1 MESLIK
7 FIDNHTNS
15 DKTRSSFSNLIKKIK
30 LENEFFLF
38 IDRYLD
44 FGTFKQ
50 KLYHFTNNKKS
61 KFICPVCNINELNWV
76 EKDNKYRTT
85 CSIKCAGKL
94 TGSKNNPKK
103 KSHPILNNK
112 EEFINYFNTNS
123 IKLIESSL
131 SKIYPDLV
139 NSINDYIKFKSDN
152 FPEKVYFY
160 LYELSSRPL
169 CKHCKYNVVSFDTF
183 SKGYHE
189 YCSVKC
195 SSNSID
201 KKNKIKETCVSKY
214 GVENIGMLT
223 REKALKTMEDKYG
236 GHISTTDDFKE
247 KYRKTCLE
255 RYGEEHIFKTDDF
268 KEKSREY
275 FKKNYGEDW
284 STKNIEIIEK
294 GLKTKKEKGII
305 YKWSEQELKDIQSYR
320 RAVSYYTEKT
330 YEEYKHIINPNNLE
344 RGIYSNHIDHI
355 FPVIEGWKNKID
367 PKLISHYKNLK
378 LIDSYDKLSK
388 GDRNA
393 ISVVDFL
400 ESVKD

>member
-76 EKDNKYRTT
+76 EKDNRYRTT
-85 CSIKCAGKL
+85 CSIKCSGKL
-94 TGSKNNPKK
+94 TGTKNNPKK
-103 KSHPILNNK
+103 KSHPIINNK

-169 CKHCKYNVVSFDTF
+169 CKHCKYNAVSFDTF

-214 GVENIGMLT
+214 GVENIGMVT
-223 REKALKTMEDKYG
+223 REKALKTMKDKYG

-255 RYGEEHIFKTDDF
+255 RYGEGHYSKVDDTNKFKVDNPM
-268 KEKSREY
+268 KSSDVVNRTL
-275 FKKNYGEDW
+275 FTKKN
-284 STKNIEIIEK
+284 
-294 GLKTKKEKGII
+294 LGII

-330 YEEYKHIINPNNLE
+330 YEKYKHIINPNNLE

-355 FPVIEGWKNKID
+355 FPVIDGWKNGIN
-367 PKLISHYKNLK
+367 PKLISHYKNLR
-378 LIDSYDKLSK
+378 LIDSYDNLSK

-393 ISVVDFL
+393 ISVGDFL

>member
-15 DKTRSSFSNLIKKIK
+15 DKTRSSFSNLIKKIR

-76 EKDNKYRTT
+76 EKDNRYRTT
-85 CSIKCAGKL
+85 CSIKCSGKL
-94 TGSKNNPKK
+94 TGTKNNPKK
-103 KSHPILNNK
+103 KSHPIINNK

-169 CKHCKYNVVSFDTF
+169 CKHCKYNAVSFDTF

-214 GVENIGMLT
+214 GVENIGMVT
-223 REKALKTMEDKYG
+223 REKALKTMKDKYG

-255 RYGEEHIFKTDDF
+255 RYGEGHYSKVDDTNKFKVDNPM
-268 KEKSREY
+268 KSSDVVNRTL
-275 FKKNYGEDW
+275 FTKKN
-284 STKNIEIIEK
+284 
-294 GLKTKKEKGII
+294 LGII

-330 YEEYKHIINPNNLE
+330 YEKYKHIINPNNLE

-355 FPVIEGWKNKID
+355 FPVIDGWKNGIN
-367 PKLISHYKNLK
+367 PKLISHYKNLR
-378 LIDSYDKLSK
+378 LIDSYDNLSK